1 MSLNDTAI
9 KALRKKPDRYEVTD
23 RDGLLLEVHPSG
35 KKVWRFRY
43 RLSGRREKLT
53 IGPYPAVGLKEARQ
67 RRDVAERMVAQGQS
81 PATTKQRDKA
91 LEKRTG
97 GKIQTFE
104 DLAKVWVDRVLRHA
118 TDRPGQDQTYLTRDL
133 IPRIGKLK
141 PDEVSANDIWSAAE
155 AVADRGHPQA
165 ARRVRGVAKRV
176 FDFALSQGLVR
187 ANPAASIKPTHI
199 APARSR
205 DRVLSSTEIKV
216 FLSAVLTSSLTRSHK
231 LALHFLLLVPARK
244 GELLKARQSEIN
256 LAEGTWDIPEG
267 NSKNGAPIRHKLPK
281 QALVLAKELIEL
293 AGQSDW
299 LLPSDRRG
307 GHQHIS
313 ESTLNAALK
322 GVKGPKDI
330 WIHDLRR
337 TVRTGL
343 SELGGVPDA
352 VAELCLNHRP
362 TGIRGVYD
370 RSERLQ
376 ERARALQR
384 WANHVDSVCSDRNV
398 VSMVSARA

>member
-1 MSLNDTAI
+1 MPLNDTAI
-9 KALRKKPDRYEVTD
+9 KALRKKSDRYEVTD

-35 KKVWRFRY
+35 KKVWRYRY
-43 RLSGRREKLT
+43 RLNGKREKLT
-53 IGPYPAVGLKEARQ
+53 IGSYPAWGLKEARA
-67 RRDVAERMVAQGQS
+67 RRDAAEKMVAQGQS

-91 LEKRTG
+91 VEKRTG

-104 DLAKVWVDRVLRHA
+104 DLAKVWVEKVLKPA
-118 TDRPGQDQTYLTRDL
+118 TDRPAQDQTYLTRDL
-133 IPRIGKLK
+133 MPRIGKLR

-155 AVADRGHPQA
+155 MVANRGHPQA

-205 DRVLSSTEIKV
+205 ERVLSSAEIKAW
-216 FLSAVLTSSLTRSHK
+216 LNAVLTSSLTRSHK
-231 LALHFLLLVPARK
+231 LALRFLLLVPARK
-244 GELLKARQSEIN
+244 SELLKARQTDID
-256 LAEGTWDIPEG
+256 LKEGTWDIPEG
-267 NSKNGAPIRHKLPK
+267 NSKNGAPIRHKLSK
-281 QALVLAKELIEL
+281 QALALVKEMLEL
-293 AGQSDW
+293 AGQSEW
-299 LLPSDRRG
+299 LLPSERRG
-307 GHQHIS
+307 GYKHLS
-313 ESTLNAALK
+313 ESTLNASLK
-322 GVKGPKDI
+322 GVKGPVNV

-370 RSERLQ
+370 RSERIQ
-376 ERARALQR
+376 ERGRALQR
-384 WANHVDSVCSDRNV
+384 WANHIDSICADSNV
-398 VSMVSARA
+398 VNIKVRA